1 LTIQRILV
9 AVDGSKPSFNASSQA
24 IDIAKKFDAEL
35 IAIFVIS
42 PDIRYN
48 YLEDTITP
56 RLPRALKNVMMVATQ
71 RGETNVDKVKQKA
84 KEKGVKVKTDVIMGI
99 SSVVKEVVE
108 YAEKNK
114 VDMIVVGSR
123 VFLELKKCS

>member
-1 LTIQRILV
+1 MTIQRILV
-9 AVDGSKPSFNASSQA
+9 AIDGSKPSVNASSQA
-24 IDIAKKFDAEL
+24 IDIAKKLDAEL
-35 IAIFVIS
+35 IAIYVIS

-56 RLPRALKNVMMVATQ
+56 RLTRALKNVMMVATQ
-71 RGETNVDKVKQKA
+71 RGKTNVDKVKQKA

-99 SSVVKEVVE
+99 SSVVKEIVE

-123 VFLELKKCS
+123 GLSGIKKCS